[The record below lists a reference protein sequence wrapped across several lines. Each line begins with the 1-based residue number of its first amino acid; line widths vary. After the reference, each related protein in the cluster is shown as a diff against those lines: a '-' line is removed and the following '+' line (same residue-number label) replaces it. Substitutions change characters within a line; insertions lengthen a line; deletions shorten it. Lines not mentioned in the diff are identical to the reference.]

1 MAYAHDVF
9 GGDRRNFREIALGE
23 DDQIVDLATISGKE
37 ANDLVIESRIVG
49 VIVNDFSI
57 KTTLCISASVYLFD
71 F

>member
-1 MAYAHDVF
+1 MQRYEDYSRLQR
-9 GGDRRNFREIALGE
+9 GG
-23 DDQIVDLATISGKE
+23 ATISGKE
-37 ANDLVIESRIVG
+37 AIVSVIEATIVG